1 MYISSQGKKRE
12 PKCGNSMSRQKK
24 TKLFTSLAQNDKNP
38 RIESPKTDVNK
49 EINKTHKHAKN
60 IKSTP

>member
-12 PKCGNSMSRQKK
+12 PKCGNSMSRKK
-24 TKLFTSLAQNDKNP
+24 NETVYILSPKRQNP